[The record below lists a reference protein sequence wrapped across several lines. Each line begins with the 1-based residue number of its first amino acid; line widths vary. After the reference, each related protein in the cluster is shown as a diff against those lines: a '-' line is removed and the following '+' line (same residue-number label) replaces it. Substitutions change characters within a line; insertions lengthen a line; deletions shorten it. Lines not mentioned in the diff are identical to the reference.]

1 MTQEEI
7 DIIRKEI
14 LTEVEHPEYSKIA
27 TQANEILN
35 RYEKKLTE
43 VNDCVIPVVS
53 NSLDLRELE
62 RKLNEAL
69 GKETRETLT
78 EWLKQQRQ

>member
-1 MTQEEI
+1 MTA
-7 DIIRKEI
+7 KEI
-14 LTEVEHPEYSKIA
+14 LY
-27 TQANEILN
+27 EIKD
-35 RYEKKLTE
+35 RYNIENAWELTE
-43 VNDCVIPVVS
+43 HIIIEAMEKYAQQQAKNCTIPLVS

-62 RKLNEAL
+62 RKLDEAL

>member
-1 MTQEEI
+1 MTAKELLYEI
-7 DIIRKEI
+7 KDRYNIGTAWQ
-14 LTEVEHPEYSKIA
+14 LTEHIIIEA
-27 TQANEILN
+27 M
-35 RYEKKLTE
+35 EKYAQQQVK
-43 VNDCVIPVVS
+43 NCAIPLVG

-62 RKLNEAL
+62 RKLDEAL

>member
-1 MTQEEI
+1 MTGNELYEEYCNEYPLMMGY
-7 DIIRKEI
+7 R
-14 LTEVEHPEYSKIA
+14 EVS
-27 TQANEILN
+27 
-35 RYEKKLTE
+35 YESWLQRQVIE
-43 VNDCVIPVVS
+43 LRENVVNKNCNIPRVS

-62 RKLNEAL
+62 RKLDDAL

>member
-1 MTQEEI
+1 MKEKILQMVDAYWKFDEAQQPMSSWHDKQDLLKALEE
-7 DIIRKEI
+7 
-14 LTEVEHPEYSKIA
+14 LLQPA
-27 TQANEILN
+27 
-35 RYEKKLTE
+35 
-43 VNDCVIPVVS
+43 VS

-62 RKLNEAL
+62 RKLDEAL

>member
-1 MTQEEI
+1 MEKYAQQ
-7 DIIRKEI
+7 
-14 LTEVEHPEYSKIA
+14 
-27 TQANEILN
+27 QAKNC
-35 RYEKKLTE
+35 T
-43 VNDCVIPVVS
+43 IPLVS

-62 RKLNEAL
+62 RKLDEAL